1 MTKST
6 KAPKAPLSLE
16 QLREAAANA
25 AARTYGAVKAYAAV
39 LNSTPGFTPGW
50 YDEKK
55 PAGAVELE
63 RIAYTDLLKNK
74 GHANPYESWRQIKLQ
89 AKKLALEAAAEA
101 AKAAKAAGTEGEAA
115 AEGEPEAAQS
125 DAEKLS
131 SWMLERLAAMIK
143 KLEAAEAV
151 NFSALMV
158 LQDLKSAQ
166 ARIAAPVTGV
176 SSIQQALHD
185 KRVQA
190 A

>member
-1 MTKST
+1 MTKSV

-25 AARTYGAVKAYAAV
+25 AARTYGAVKAYAAM
-39 LNSTPGFTPGW
+39 LNATPGFGPAW
-50 YDEKK
+50 FDEKK

-74 GHANPYESWRQIKLQ
+74 GHANPYESWRQIKIQ

-101 AKAAKAAGTEGEAA
+101 AKAAGSEGEAA
-115 AEGEPEAAQS
+115 EGEAEAAPS

-143 KLEAAEAV
+143 KVEAAEAV
-151 NFSALMV
+151 NFPALMV
-158 LQDLKSAQ
+158 LQDLKNAQ
-166 ARIAAPVTGV
+166 ARIAAPITG
-176 SSIQQALHD
+176 
-185 KRVQA
+185 A
-190 A
+190 AK

>member
-6 KAPKAPLSLE
+6 KALKAPLSLE

-39 LNSTPGFTPGW
+39 LNSAPGFGPAW
-50 YDEKK
+50 FDEKK
-55 PAGAVELE
+55 PTGAVELE

-74 GHANPYESWRQIKLQ
+74 GHANPYESWRQIKVQ
-89 AKKLALEAAAEA
+89 AKRLALEAAAEA
-101 AKAAKAAGTEGEAA
+101 AKAAGSEGETGA
-115 AEGEPEAAQS
+115 AEGETEAPQS
-125 DAEKLS
+125 DADKLS

-158 LQDLKSAQ
+158 LQDLKNAQ
-166 ARIAAPVTGV
+166 ARIAAPITG
-176 SSIQQALHD
+176 
-185 KRVQA
+185 A
-190 A
+190 AK

>member
-6 KAPKAPLSLE
+6 KAPLSLE

-39 LNSTPGFTPGW
+39 LNSTPGFGPAW
-50 YDEKK
+50 FDEKK

-89 AKKLALEAAAEA
+89 AKRLALEAAAEA
-101 AKAAKAAGTEGEAA
+101 AKAAGSEGEAA

-158 LQDLKSAQ
+158 LQDLKNAQ

>member
-1 MTKST
+1 MTKAP

-25 AARTYGAVKAYAAV
+25 AARTYGAVKAYAGV
-39 LNSTPGFTPGW
+39 LNSTPGFAPGW

-74 GHANPYESWRQIKLQ
+74 GHANPYESWRQIKLA

-101 AKAAKAAGTEGEAA
+101 AKAEGATEAA
-115 AEGEPEAAQS
+115 EAEGETEAPQS

-131 SWMLERLAAMIK
+131 TWMLDRLASMIK
-143 KLEAAEAV
+143 KVEKAEAV

-158 LQDLKSAQ
+158 LQDLKNAQ
-166 ARIAAPVTGV
+166 ARIAAPTTGV
-176 SSIQQALHD
+176 A
-185 KRVQA
+185 K
-190 A
+190 